1 MPTFH
6 VMAGHNAELAQP
18 VIRRIGLDDLAD
30 ALRLGWRDFMEMP
43 SHLVFLAIIYP
54 IVGVFLAAWTS
65 GAGALPMLFP
75 LMSGFA
81 LLGPVAA
88 IGLYEISRRRE
99 AGMVSTWRNALDVR
113 HSPALPSI
121 VGLGLLLF
129 ALFIG
134 WLLTARALYIS
145 LFGEVAPATIGS
157 MLSEIFGSSQGWTL
171 LVAGNLIGFCFAA
184 VVLATTV
191 IAFPLL
197 LDRDIGAVAA
207 IQTSVRATLANP
219 ATMAAW
225 GLIVA
230 MALAVGSIPLFAGL
244 AIVLPVL
251 GHATWHLYRK
261 VIGN

>member
-1 MPTFH
+1 MSNFH
-6 VMAGHNAELAQP
+6 VMAGRTAEFAHP
-18 VIRRIGLDDLAD
+18 TVRKIGMNDLID
-30 ALRLGWRDFMEMP
+30 ALRMGWRDFMEMP
-43 SHLVFLAIIYP
+43 SHLMFLAIIYP

-65 GAGALPMLFP
+65 GAGTLPMLFP

-99 AGMVSTWRNALDVR
+99 AGLASTWHNALDVR

-121 VGLGLLLF
+121 IALGLLLF
-129 ALFIG
+129 ALFIA
-134 WLLTARALYIS
+134 WLLTARALDIS
-145 LFGEVAPATIGS
+145 LFGDVVPASVGVLLGEV
-157 MLSEIFGSSQGWTL
+157 FGTSAGWTL
-171 LVAGNLIGFCFAA
+171 LIAGNLIGLCFAV

-191 IAFPLL
+191 VAFPLL

-219 ATMAAW
+219 VTMLAW

-230 MALAVGSIPLFAGL
+230 VALVIGSIPLFAGL

-261 VIGN
+261 VIGG